1 MVKKMNNKGKRN
13 TQKKQ
18 IQNFE
23 YARKL
28 RGKNVKI
35 FLRNGEVLDAEVTG
49 VSNYEIIVKV
59 ENRNLLIFKHAI
71 DYIEFQP

>member
-71 DYIEFQP
+71 DYIEF

>member
-1 MVKKMNNKGKRN
+1 MNNKGKRN

-71 DYIEFQP
+71 DYIEF